1 MRARLVE
8 WRAGRRRRPPRRS
21 TSWRS
26 QALDQSRAAISRLIS
41 RRGRSA
47 RPAADFSVRG
57 CFSLCTAGFGTAR
70 DGRAP
75 AGSERTRCRRTCRL
89 TSRTRRR
96 AAPPSTTRGCATV
109 RARALDERPASPR
122 VPPPWH
128 LHSPPR
134 SHLPSSSPLFAQRRR
149 FSSRVTTDTA
159 SSTRARADGRPS
171 GRAWTRTRGAFEIPR
186 RARARFA
193 PSSSSTRAAPVARS
207 DTSRPLHTRLARR
220 DGEALSAKA
229 RVPVENAPERG
240 KPYWTLLDPREAGR
254 LWRRNFGDKVP
265 AEDETG
271 MGETRP

>member
-57 CFSLCTAGFGTAR
+57 VFLIVHSWIR
-70 DGRAP
+70 HRQ
-75 AGSERTRCRRTCRL
+75 R
-89 TSRTRRR
+89 
-96 AAPPSTTRGCATV
+96 
-109 RARALDERPASPR
+109 RARAGGERTNEMPPNVSPDEPDAPTCGAAFNNAWVCYCACARARRAPASPR